1 MINDVCIYKFQWYIK
16 NTLRCEFKIIQK
28 LNITFLQINA
38 LTDILC
44 VVKEFIAK
52 TQSRSG
58 PLGSICFWFRC
69 TQPNSNQSLRCT
81 TARKLSSCI
90 SNFAFV
96 AIDTNWRTIYEFCQT
111 YPWHHNVQMQITI
124 PGLKN
129 YDISNNL
136 SSKDWYVQ

>member
-1 MINDVCIYKFQWYIK
+1 MPIK
-16 NTLRCEFKIIQK
+16 TEDKERRKKELAKAIVNSNGRSKTLLRCEFKIIQK
-28 LNITFLQINA
+28 LTITFLQINA

-96 AIDTNWRTIYEFCQT
+96 AIDTN
-111 YPWHHNVQMQITI
+111 
-124 PGLKN
+124 
-129 YDISNNL
+129 
-136 SSKDWYVQ
+136 

>member
-1 MINDVCIYKFQWYIK
+1 MIDWKHFIDVNLKS
-16 NTLRCEFKIIQK
+16 FKMF
-28 LNITFLQINA
+28 NITFLQTNA
-38 LTDILC
+38 LTDILF
-44 VVKEFIAK
+44 VLIEFIAK

-96 AIDTNWRTIYEFCQT
+96 AIDTNWRIIYEFCQT
-111 YPWHHNVQMQITI
+111 YPWHHNVQMQILK

-129 YDISNNL
+129 CNICLITFNRSTDRKFIVLRFS
-136 SSKDWYVQ
+136 